1 MKKLSGLLAIVLL
14 LSIMLTSCNRDPKES
29 GGDSSTNNPVSMAGP
44 DENAVDAL
52 DFSGVFD
59 NDFFEGYE
67 KMDLDV
73 SKSYYTLLSV
83 ANHLTWSIQVGGT
96 TAGSALTLTPF
107 VHNIGQVFEIQ
118 EVEGGNIVLKSLAT
132 GLVIAAKVPKRQR
145 AAVRGVCRRRR
156 QSVVEQESGHKWLFY
171 PFQ

>member
-118 EVEGGNIVLKSLAT
+118 EVEGGNIVLKSLAQDW
-132 GLVIAAKVPKRQR
+132 LLQQRIPKR
-145 AAVRGVCRRRR
+145 AARC
-156 QSVVEQESGHKWLFY
+156 S
-171 PFQ
+171 